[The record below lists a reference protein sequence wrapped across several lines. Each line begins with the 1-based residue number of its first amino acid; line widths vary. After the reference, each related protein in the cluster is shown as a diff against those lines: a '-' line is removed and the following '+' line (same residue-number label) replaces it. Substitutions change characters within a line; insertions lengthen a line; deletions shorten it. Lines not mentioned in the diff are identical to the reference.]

1 VHIVNACTSVA
12 VGSACAL
19 AGVLAGPRV
28 PERINLDR
36 ALAVTAAAA
45 TTACAW
51 ALWHRELPTTTLA
64 FVAVTYVAG
73 ELRARRARG
82 AGEGDGEPA

>member
-1 VHIVNACTSVA
+1 VHIVNACTSAA

-36 ALAVTAAAA
+36 ALAVTATAA

-51 ALWHRELPTTTLA
+51 ALWHHALAATTLT
-64 FVAVTYVAG
+64 FVAVTYLAG

-82 AGEGDGEPA
+82 EGGSA

>member
-1 VHIVNACTSVA
+1 MHIVNACTSAA

-19 AGVLAGPRV
+19 AGVLAGPRL

-36 ALAVTAAAA
+36 ALAVTATAA
-45 TTACAW
+45 TAACAW
-51 ALWHRELPTTTLA
+51 ALWHHELAATALT

-73 ELRARRARG
+73 ELRARRAY
-82 AGEGDGEPA
+82 GDGEGESA

>member
-1 VHIVNACTSVA
+1 VHIINACTSAA

-19 AGVLAGPRV
+19 AGIFAGPRV

-36 ALAVTAAAA
+36 ALAITATAATA
-45 TTACAW
+45 ACAW
-51 ALWHRELPTTTLA
+51 ALWHRELAATALT
-64 FVAVTYVAG
+64 FVAVTYIAG

-82 AGEGDGEPA
+82 EDESA

>member
-36 ALAVTAAAA
+36 ALAVTATAA

-51 ALWHRELPTTTLA
+51 ALWHHELAATTLT
-64 FVAVTYVAG
+64 FVAVTYIAG
-73 ELRARRARG
+73 ELRAHRVR
-82 AGEGDGEPA
+82 GEGESA